1 MKCKR
6 CGRVLTDKKSIKL
19 GFGSICY
26 KKHLENMKNQ
36 NTILKYKKKYGVQL
50 DGKYISK

>member
-6 CGRVLTDKKSIKL
+6 CGRVLTDKNSIEL
-19 GFGSICY
+19 EFGTVCY

-36 NTILKYKKKYGVQL
+36 NTILKYIKKELK
-50 DGKYISK
+50 